1 LVGHRFILQNY
12 YTHNDLALA
21 IICPTYINGVSM
33 MQSLK
38 IGKHT
43 VPYPLIQGGMGVRI
57 SAGRLAGNIA
67 KNGGVGL
74 IAAAGIALNSG
85 LYDGKNFFQ
94 AEAEAFKAEL
104 RKAYEIAPE
113 GIIGVNVMVALSD
126 FELLVK
132 ASIEGGAK
140 VIVCGAGLPMG
151 LPELTAG
158 YPDVALV
165 PIVSSLRAAQ
175 LIARKWQKAY
185 HRLPDAVVVE
195 DPDTAGGHLG
205 EKMENIGIGQY
216 DQYKTVREIKTFFRD
231 ECAAEIPVIAAG
243 GVWDRADLEH
253 ALAEGADGVQ
263 MASRFVCTEECDAAE
278 EFKQRYINCK
288 KEDIGLIMSPAGL
301 PGRAILNNRE
311 KIRQYDLDN
320 HTPCRMGC
328 LKKCSYK
335 ELGERFCI
343 VTALDRAQRGD
354 VETGLFFCG
363 SNAWRSDRITTV
375 RAIFEELFG
384 EHQNN

>member
-1 LVGHRFILQNY
+1 MTQ
-12 YTHNDLALA
+12 
-21 IICPTYINGVSM
+21 P
-33 MQSLK
+33 LK

-43 VPYPLIQGGMGVRI
+43 VRYPLIQGGMGARI
-57 SAGRLAGNIA
+57 SAGRMAGHVA
-67 KNGGVGL
+67 KCGGVGL
-74 IAAAGIALNSG
+74 VAAAGIALNSG

-94 AEAEAFKAEL
+94 AETEAFKAEL
-104 RKAYEIAPE
+104 RKAYEIAPD

-126 FELLVK
+126 FEPLVK
-132 ASIEGGAK
+132 AAIEGGAK

-151 LPELTAG
+151 LPELTADH
-158 YPDVALV
+158 PDVALV

-175 LIARKWQKAY
+175 LIVRKWRKAY

-205 EKMENIGIGQY
+205 EKMENIGTGEY
-216 DQYKTVREIKTFFRD
+216 DQYATVRAIKAFFRD
-231 ECAAEIPVIAAG
+231 ECGADVPVIAAG
-243 GVWDRADLEH
+243 GVWDRADLEY

-263 MASRFVCTEECDAAE
+263 MASRFVCTEESDASD
-278 EFKQRYINCK
+278 EFKQRYIECN

-301 PGRAILNNRE
+301 PGRALLSNKEN
-311 KIRQYDLDN
+311 IRQYDLDH

-335 ELGERFCI
+335 ESGERFCI

-354 VETGLFFCG
+354 VETGLVFCG
-363 SNAWRSDRITTV
+363 TNAWKANRITTV
-375 RAIFEELFG
+375 QAIFDELFG
-384 EHQNN
+384 EVPEK